1 MKLLLT
7 LLFLISHIF
16 PQSKT
21 EIPAIFGNNMVLQQN
36 TEVTFWGKSKSNSNI
51 EISSSW
57 GNSTKTT
64 SDELGNWKTKLQTPN
79 FGENFTINL
88 QFSDTTITYQNVLVG
103 EVWICSGQSNMEMP
117 LTGWLPADSI
127 EGSKNAIENSFNRNI
142 RYFTVEHQVSET
154 PAFNCTG
161 NWVEQNPETAASFSA
176 TAFFFAQNIYNKT
189 NIPLGLIHSSWG
201 GTPIE
206 TWTSAEK
213 LATTEKYA
221 NVLNDIKNN
230 KEEFEN
236 INSWLNTRNKQ
247 KVYERKI
254 NERWKNL
261 NFNDQN
267 CSKTNFDDSKWK
279 YMNLPT
285 GWEFSEVGNFDGVIW
300 FRKKIIIPSEWKN
313 KELILELGPIDDMDI
328 TFVNGMKIGSYEQD
342 GFWNIARTYEIPAN
356 LVNDTSLLIAVRV
369 IDNQGGGGIY
379 GTSNLLNIHPKFSPE
394 TISIAG
400 EWKYLPVA
408 VFLNNI
414 FYSFD
419 VETEEFFHIPKL
431 PEQLNQNTPT
441 TLFNGM
447 ISPIIPFTIK
457 GAIWYQGESNTGEPE
472 LYATLLPLMISDW
485 REKWQ
490 IEFPFY
496 FAQIAPWNYGTE
508 IFSQILRESQLK
520 SLKTPKTGMAVTMDV
535 ANSENVHPA
544 KKREVGER
552 LSLWAL
558 KNEYGKDIIPS
569 GPIYDS
575 FIIDKE
581 KIILSFLY
589 DEGMF
594 LKPIDGKSN
603 FQIAGEDRI
612 FVDAQVE
619 IINYKLIISSNEV
632 KYPKSVRYCWDN
644 TSYGTLF
651 NNAKLPASSFRTDN
665 WKN

>member
-1 MKLLLT
+1 
-7 LLFLISHIF
+7 
-16 PQSKT
+16 
-21 EIPAIFGNNMVLQQN
+21 
-36 TEVTFWGKSKSNSNI
+36 
-51 EISSSW
+51 
-57 GNSTKTT
+57 
-64 SDELGNWKTKLQTPN
+64 
-79 FGENFTINL
+79 
-88 QFSDTTITYQNVLVG
+88 
-103 EVWICSGQSNMEMP
+103 
-117 LTGWLPADSI
+117 
-127 EGSKNAIENSFNRNI
+127 
-142 RYFTVEHQVSET
+142 
-154 PAFNCTG
+154 
-161 NWVEQNPETAASFSA
+161 
-176 TAFFFAQNIYNKT
+176 
-189 NIPLGLIHSSWG
+189 
-201 GTPIE
+201 
-206 TWTSAEK
+206 
-213 LATTEKYA
+213 
-221 NVLNDIKNN
+221 
-230 KEEFEN
+230 
-236 INSWLNTRNKQ
+236 
-247 KVYERKI
+247 
-254 NERWKNL
+254 
-261 NFNDQN
+261 
-267 CSKTNFDDSKWK
+267 
-279 YMNLPT
+279 
-285 GWEFSEVGNFDGVIW
+285 
-300 FRKKIIIPSEWKN
+300 
-313 KELILELGPIDDMDI
+313 
-328 TFVNGMKIGSYEQD
+328 
-342 GFWNIARTYEIPAN
+342 
-356 LVNDTSLLIAVRV
+356 
-369 IDNQGGGGIY
+369 
-379 GTSNLLNIHPKFSPE
+379 
-394 TISIAG
+394 
-400 EWKYLPVA
+400 
-408 VFLNNI
+408 
-414 FYSFD
+414 
-419 VETEEFFHIPKL
+419 
-431 PEQLNQNTPT
+431 
-441 TLFNGM
+441 
-447 ISPIIPFTIK
+447 
-457 GAIWYQGESNTGEPE
+457 
-472 LYATLLPLMISDW
+472 MISDW